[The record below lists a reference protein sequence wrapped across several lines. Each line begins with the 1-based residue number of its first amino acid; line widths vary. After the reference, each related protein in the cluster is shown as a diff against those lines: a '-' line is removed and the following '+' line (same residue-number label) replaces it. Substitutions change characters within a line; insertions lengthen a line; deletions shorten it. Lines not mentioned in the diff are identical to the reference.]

1 MATMDLG
8 VTHFRTH
15 QVDQMATHIN
25 WRFRMGFLLSAF
37 LGFAWG
43 ILLGWYQVRL
53 NAYLS
58 PGITLL
64 VTMPI
69 AFWGSVFAGLA
80 FNRMLP
86 SWHKLARLLVAL
98 GIIIAGLPL
107 GIVWALLG
115 DGVEPINLIRST
127 GWTPWQFEWA
137 MALLGL
143 LGGMFPRWMLVF
155 LRPLGNLVGWIFA
168 RPINAVRWLG
178 NTIVGL
184 PRQVIQAVTI
194 APPTNPPPPLIEP
207 VQPQRT
213 PRTRTRRVRTKA
225 KPVLA
230 PSNGNG
236 ARVVAHV
243 EDRCPYCF
251 DIVKRNDPRGV
262 HVCEIC
268 HTPHHA
274 DCWAITGKC
283 QVPHL
288 NT

>member
-1 MATMDLG
+1 MNTASS
-8 VTHFRTH
+8 
-15 QVDQMATHIN
+15 IN
-25 WRFRMGFLLSAF
+25 WRFRIGFTLSTF
-37 LGFAWG
+37 LGLAWG

-58 PGITLL
+58 PGLTLL

-86 SWHKLARLLVAL
+86 GWHKLARCLIATF
-98 GIIIAGLPL
+98 IIIAGLPF

-127 GWTPWQFEWA
+127 GWTPWQLEWA
-137 MALLGL
+137 IAFVGL
-143 LGGMFPRWMLVF
+143 LGGMFPRWTLPF
-155 LRPLGNLVGWIFA
+155 LRPLGNLALWILA
-168 RPINAVRWLG
+168 RPINTARWMG
-178 NTIVGL
+178 NTLLGL
-184 PRQVIQAVTI
+184 PRRLSQFVTDT
-194 APPTNPPPPLIEP
+194 APHPPPPLVEP

-213 PRTRTRRVRTKA
+213 HRAKPRRVRAKA
-225 KPVLA
+225 KPA
-230 PSNGNG
+230 PVSSNGNHNG
-236 ARVVAHV
+236 ARVIARV

-274 DCWAITGKC
+274 DCWAVTGKC